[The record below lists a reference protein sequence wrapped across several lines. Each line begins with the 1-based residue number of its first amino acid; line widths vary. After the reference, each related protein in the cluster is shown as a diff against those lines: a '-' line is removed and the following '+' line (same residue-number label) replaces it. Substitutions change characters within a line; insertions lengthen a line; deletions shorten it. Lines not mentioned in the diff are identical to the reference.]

1 MNKIALTVLN
11 VAPKDLNSH
20 SYAVILKEVHG
31 NRRIP
36 IIIGF
41 NEAHAIAVPLEQIQ
55 PKRPLTHDLLAGLL
69 TVFQANL
76 LEVLIYK
83 FEEGVFYAQL
93 VCDFQGLRYE
103 IDCRTSDAI
112 AVALRMNCPIYAY
125 DKIVDASAI
134 DMEEREEA
142 VEGLIPLEEEN
153 KNIEG
158 EVQEF
163 STLTLEELE
172 LLLIEVLEQEDYTQ
186 AIKIRDEIA
195 KRSRKEKDF

>member
-11 VAPKDLNSH
+11 VAPKEFNSH
-20 SYAVILKEVHG
+20 SYAVILKEVKG

-41 NEAHAIAVPLEQIQ
+41 NEAHAIAVPLEQIP
-55 PKRPLTHDLLAGLL
+55 PKRPLTHDLLAGLF
-69 TVFQANL
+69 TVFKANL
-76 LEVLIYK
+76 LEALIYK
-83 FEEGVFYAQL
+83 FEEGIFYAQL
-93 VCDFQGLRYE
+93 IFDFQGMRYE

-125 DKIVDASAI
+125 DFIVDASAI
-134 DMEEREEA
+134 DVVEDEEPM
-142 VEGLIPLEEEN
+142 EGLIPLEEEK
-153 KNIEG
+153 KNLEDEG
-158 EVQEF
+158 EGRVF

-172 LLLIEVLEQEDYTQ
+172 LLLIEVLEQEDYIQ

-195 KRSRKEKDF
+195 KRNRKE

>member
-11 VAPKDLNSH
+11 VAPKEFNSH
-20 SYAVILKEVHG
+20 SYAVILKEING

-69 TVFQANL
+69 TVFKANL

-93 VCDFQGLRYE
+93 ICDFQGLRYE

-134 DMEEREEA
+134 DVEESEES

-153 KNIEG
+153 KSLEDESEG
-158 EVQEF
+158 RIF
-163 STLTLEELE
+163 SALTLEELE
-172 LLLIEVLEQEDYTQ
+172 LLLLEVLEQEDYTQ

-195 KRSRKEKDF
+195 KRSRKE

>member
-1 MNKIALTVLN
+1 MKKIALTVLN

-20 SYAVILKEVHG
+20 SYAVILKEVNG

-69 TVFQANL
+69 TVFKANL

-93 VCDFQGLRYE
+93 ICDFQGLRYE

-134 DMEEREEA
+134 DMEESEES

-153 KNIEG
+153 KSLEDESEG
-158 EVQEF
+158 RIF
-163 STLTLEELE
+163 SALTLEELE

-195 KRSRKEKDF
+195 KRNQKE